1 MTFSAK
7 FIVAVAYIIVRDGSV
22 LVLRRSP
29 LKDHAPGEWE
39 TGSGRVEYGEAPEDA
54 VRREVREETGLQVE
68 IVAPVDTFHFYRGVD
83 REETVGITFGAGMSV
98 AKRYC
103 RTSTIG
109 RNGSRSTEPSSCCA
123 TTAPPGQ
130 WKSSPAMSE
139 PWGRHELR

>member
-7 FIVAVAYIIVRDGSV
+7 FIVVVAYIIVRDGSV

-68 IVAPVDTFHFYRGVD
+68 IVAPVDTFHFYGGVD
-83 REETVGITFGAGMSV
+83 REETVGLTFWCRHVGGEAVLSDEHDRAQWVAFDRAVVLLRNNGAARAV
-98 AKRYC
+98 EIIA
-103 RTSTIG
+103 
-109 RNGSRSTEPSSCCA
+109 RNVGALGPT
-123 TTAPPGQ
+123 
-130 WKSSPAMSE
+130 
-139 PWGRHELR
+139 